1 MKILFLT
8 DQIYLHGGVEKVL
21 SLKANYFAEDGNDV
35 FICTT
40 EQKEKLPVYDFSD
53 KINFVDLSV
62 NYNRE
67 KSYFNPQNLKLAFKH
82 YKKLRKYI
90 NVLKPDIIISSNYSF
105 DFYFLP
111 FIAPKIPKIKE
122 FHSTQYRENNT
133 NSFKEKF
140 IKFLNNSVLK
150 KYHHLVVLNE
160 SEKAYFNS
168 HKVTVIPNPVEI
180 IENKFNPDS
189 KILLAAGRLSP
200 VKNFGELIE
209 IAKEVF
215 TTFDDW
221 QLHIY
226 GDDYCGTKEKLQNK
240 IKKYNL
246 ENTVKIF
253 SATQDFSSVLEN
265 TGIYVMTSH
274 QECFPM
280 VLLESLGLGIPI
292 VSYNAPHGPQ
302 YILADKKYLIDY
314 GNRKDFIEKLRILM
328 NSNEIRETYS
338 QNSIKFAEKFT
349 KHEIMKQ
356 WFSLF
361 NALKNV

>member
-1 MKILFLT
+1 M
-8 DQIYLHGGVEKVL
+8 
-21 SLKANYFAEDGNDV
+21 
-35 FICTT
+35 
-40 EQKEKLPVYDFSD
+40 
-53 KINFVDLSV
+53 
-62 NYNRE
+62 
-67 KSYFNPQNLKLAFKH
+67 
-82 YKKLRKYI
+82 
-90 NVLKPDIIISSNYSF
+90 
-105 DFYFLP
+105 
-111 FIAPKIPKIKE
+111 
-122 FHSTQYRENNT
+122 
-133 NSFKEKF
+133 
-140 IKFLNNSVLK
+140 
-150 KYHHLVVLNE
+150 
-160 SEKAYFNS
+160 
-168 HKVTVIPNPVEI
+168 
-180 IENKFNPDS
+180 
-189 KILLAAGRLSP
+189 AAGRLSP

-265 TGIYVMTSH
+265 AGIYVMTSH

-338 QNSIKFAEKFT
+338 QNSMKFAEKFT

-356 WFSLF
+356 WVSLF

>member
-8 DQIYLHGGVEKVL
+8 DQTYLHGGVEKVL
-21 SLKANYFAEDGNDV
+21 SIKANYFTEQGNEV
-35 FICTT
+35 CIFTT
-40 EQKEKLPVYDFSD
+40 EQKNKLPVYNLSERIKCIDFS
-53 KINFVDLSV
+53 IN
-62 NYNRE
+62 YTRE
-67 KSYFNPQNLKLAFKH
+67 KSYFHPSNLLRAYTHYRKL
-82 YKKLRKYI
+82 KKNI
-90 NVLKPDIIISSNYSF
+90 QELKPEVIISSNYSF

-111 FIAPKIPKIKE
+111 FIAPQIPKIKE
-122 FHSTQYRENNT
+122 FHSTQYREHHHA
-133 NSFKEKF
+133 SIKEKF
-140 IKFLNNSVLK
+140 MKFLDRWAQK
-150 KYHHLVVLNE
+150 RYHQLVVLNNAE
-160 SEKAYFNS
+160 KDYFASE
-168 HKVTVIPNPVEI
+168 KVTVIPNP
-180 IENKFNPDS
+180 IETIEKKFKEES

-265 TGIYVMTSH
+265 AGIYVMTSH

-302 YILADKKYLIDY
+302 YILADKKYLIDN

-356 WFSLF
+356 WVSLF